1 MPQIANPT
9 VIQGNRYNVGGIFGQ
24 GGIAQN
30 FLSPLVGAAAH
41 ALPEMLGMQSP
52 EDEAKQL
59 AVDAAKQAQGQ
70 KIYNDYLM
78 GRTSKDEAQNILG
91 KIGYDIESDK
101 AALLPSAEDEMRAQ
115 AVKQAATASGYDLA
129 NHRYGDMGFNNN
141 VDTLVGKQGPAP
153 SQPGEEVPDFEV
165 KSSAP
170 VTSGVVEAAHPST
183 TPTGVEPTSP
193 TEELMSVGM
202 QKVEEKAPSFQPFPE
217 PLGGDSNP
225 VKVRP
230 VDSFNLNEMQE
241 QGPQYLQQFLT
252 PDDGQQFNYKGLTR
266 QQQQQAQVISNR
278 LLGFSNMMKMYDSKE
293 ITKPEDLA
301 KVNSMIRTTEKD
313 VNQMVDWHNETTT
326 GDINKI
332 RTMGGLPTLAMD
344 MKSLQ
349 MLSPAYIASLPAGSR
364 GKVEERARQ
373 IADRL
378 QQLNPFELKVVNDFA
393 GKLGD
398 ESTKML
404 FDYQKEQARTGAMN
418 AQTQQS
424 YYATNVK
431 DAQDQREL
439 YLNKIPLMELE
450 ARKAILKAH
459 SDKIT
464 SDIAAQ
470 NLGVEAAKIQQGYAK
485 IANDLGIANNK
496 NAVSLAAMEVSLRN
510 NATNARVQ
518 MMGHTMT
525 AMSAEQKRNQDMLNK
540 VHANLGASKGLRERV
555 AAAQAAQTDPDL
567 EVRKQA
573 SETLQQVMQGN
584 MGESASLLTQKAVD
598 MKGLLQAF
606 GIPIPVGINPTESSG
621 QVAQMGATEI
631 MRRASAEVDS
641 FLKAGQ
647 TPPAEY
653 LNLANHLKVTPTGDA
668 MLDRSAYKTAEDTNV
683 TKAGPAAAQDQ
694 DILEMMRMQAKV
706 LKTIPSFDQWMRMDV
721 TGGGFK
727 NQNIQGFQDAS
738 RAKQFYNQ
746 MVDFHRRMN
755 GQRK

>member
-1 MPQIANPT
+1 MPQIAHPT
-9 VIQGNRYNVGGIFGQ
+9 VIPGNRYYGGIFGQ
-24 GGIAQN
+24 GGIGQA

-41 ALPEMLGMQSP
+41 ALPQMLGMESP
-52 EDEAKQL
+52 QEEAARLQ
-59 AVDAAKQAQGQ
+59 VDAAKQAQGQ

-91 KIGYDIESDK
+91 KIGYDIETDK
-101 AALLPSAEDEMRAQ
+101 AALLPSAEDEMRGQ
-115 AVKQAATASGYDLA
+115 AVKQAATASGYDLT

-170 VTSGVVEAAHPST
+170 VTSGVVEAAHPSA

-193 TEELMSVGM
+193 TEELMNVGM
-202 QKVEEKAPSFQPFPE
+202 RKVEEAPSFQPFPE

-230 VDSFNLNEMQE
+230 IDSFNLNELQQ
-241 QGPQYLQQFLT
+241 QGPKYFQQFLK
-252 PDDGQQFNYKGLTR
+252 PDDGQGFNYKGLSR
-266 QQQQQAQVISNR
+266 QQQQQAQVIANR
-278 LLGFSNMMKMYDSKE
+278 LQGFSNMMKMYDSKE

-332 RTMGGLPTLAMD
+332 RAMGGLPTLAMD
-344 MKSLQ
+344 MRSLQ
-349 MLSPAYIASLPAGSR
+349 MLTPQYIATLPQNAR
-364 GKVEERARQ
+364 AAVEGRAKQ
-373 IADRL
+373 IANKL
-378 QQLNPFELKVVNDFA
+378 QQLNPFELKIVNQFSTQ
-393 GKLGD
+393 LGD

-404 FDYQKEQARTGAMN
+404 FDYQKEMARTGALN
-418 AQTQQS
+418 AQTQQQ
-424 YYATNVK
+424 YYSTNVK

-439 YLNKIPLMELE
+439 YLYKIPGQELE

-459 SDKIT
+459 SDKVN

-470 NLGVEAAKIQQGYAK
+470 NLGIEAAKVQQGYAK

-510 NATNARVQ
+510 TASTNRVQ
-518 MMGHTMT
+518 MMGHTMS
-525 AMSAEQKRNQDMLNK
+525 AMSAEQKRNQDMLLK
-540 VHANLGASKGLRERV
+540 VHANLGASKGLKDRLM
-555 AAAQAAQTDPDL
+555 AAQFGQTDSDP
-567 EVRKQA
+567 EVRKMA
-573 SETLQQVMQGN
+573 TETLREVMQGN
-584 MGESASLLTQKAVD
+584 MGETASLLTQKAVD

-606 GIPIPVGINPTESSG
+606 GIPIPIGINPTESSG
-621 QVAQMGATEI
+621 QIAQMGATEI
-631 MRRASAEVDS
+631 MRRSSAQVDE
-641 FLKAGQ
+641 FLKNGEA
-647 TPPAEY
+647 PPVEL
-653 LNLANHLKVTPTGDA
+653 LNLEKHLKVTPNGDA
-668 MLDRSAYKTAEDTNV
+668 MLDKGAYKTEEDV
-683 TKAGPAAAQDQ
+683 VLTKNGLTAPNDQ
-694 DILEMMRMQAKV
+694 KIVRMMQMQAGL
-706 LKTIPSFDQWMRMDV
+706 LKSVPSFDEWMGMDV
-721 TGGGFK
+721 FGSGLK
-727 NQNIQGFQDAS
+727 NQNIQGFQDQNK
-738 RAKQFYNQ
+738 AKQFYNQ

>member
-1 MPQIANPT
+1 MPQIAHPT
-9 VIQGNRYNVGGIFGQ
+9 VIPGNRYYGGIFGQ
-24 GGIAQN
+24 GGIGQA

-170 VTSGVVEAAHPST
+170 VTSGVVEAAHPPTS
-183 TPTGVEPTSP
+183 PTGVEPTSP
-193 TEELMSVGM
+193 TEELMRA
-202 QKVEEKAPSFQPFPE
+202 EAPSFQPFPE
-217 PLGGDSNP
+217 PLGADSNP

-230 VDSFNLNEMQE
+230 VDSFNLNELQQ
-241 QGPQYLQQFLT
+241 QGPEYFQQFLK
-252 PDDGQQFNYKGLTR
+252 PDDGQGFNYKGLSR
-266 QQQQQAQVISNR
+266 QQQQQAQVIANR
-278 LLGFSNMMKMYDSKE
+278 LQGFSNMMKMYDSKE

-349 MLSPAYIASLPAGSR
+349 MLSPTYIASLPAAAR
-364 GKVEERARQ
+364 PKVEERARQ
-373 IADRL
+373 IANKL
-378 QQLNPFELKVVNDFA
+378 QQLNPFELKIINEFSS
-393 GKLGD
+393 KLGD

-404 FDYQKEQARTGAMN
+404 FDYQKEMARTGAMN

-540 VHANLGASKGLRERV
+540 VHANLGASKGLRERRE
-555 AAAQAAQTDPDL
+555 AATSLMESHPDAKVRAQAADELRQMM
-567 EVRKQA
+567 E
-573 SETLQQVMQGN
+573 GN

-647 TPPAEY
+647 TPPVEY
-653 LNLANHLKVTPTGDA
+653 LNLANHLKITPTGDA

-694 DILEMMRMQAKV
+694 DILDMMRMQAKV

>member
-1 MPQIANPT
+1 MPQIAHPT
-9 VIQGNRYNVGGIFGQ
+9 VIPGNRYYGGIFGQ

-70 KIYNDYLM
+70 KIYNDMLS
-78 GRTSKDEAQNILG
+78 GRISKEEAQQGLDPLG
-91 KIGYDIESDK
+91 YNLESDK
-101 AALLPSAEDEMRAQ
+101 ARLLPSAEDEMRAQ

-129 NHRYGDMGFNNN
+129 NHRYGDMGFNSN

-170 VTSGVVEAAHPST
+170 VTSGVVEAAHPSA

-202 QKVEEKAPSFQPFPE
+202 QKVEESPSFQPFPE
-217 PLGGDSNP
+217 PMGGDTNP

-230 VDSFNLNEMQE
+230 IDTFNLDELQQ
-241 QGPQYLQQFLT
+241 QGPQYFQQFFK
-252 PDDGQQFNYKGLTR
+252 PDDGQNFNYKGLSR
-266 QQQQQAQVISNR
+266 QQQQQAQVIANR
-278 LLGFSNMMKMYDSKE
+278 LQGFSNMMKMYDSKE

-332 RTMGGLPTLAMD
+332 RAMGGLPTLAMD
-344 MKSLQ
+344 MRSLQ
-349 MLSPAYIASLPAGSR
+349 MLSPQYIATLPAAAR
-364 GKVEERARQ
+364 PKVEERARQ
-373 IADRL
+373 IANKL
-378 QQLNPFELKVVNDFA
+378 QQLNPFELKIINEFS

-404 FDYQKEQARTGAMN
+404 FDYQKEMARTGALN
-418 AQTQQS
+418 NQTQQQ
-424 YYATNVK
+424 YYSTNVK

-439 YLNKIPLMELE
+439 YLYKIPGQELE

-459 SDKIT
+459 SDKVN

-470 NLGVEAAKIQQGYAK
+470 NLGIEAAKVQQGYAK

-510 NATNARVQ
+510 TASTNRVQ
-518 MMGHTMT
+518 MMGHTMA
-525 AMSAEQKRNQDMLNK
+525 AMSAEQKRNQDMLLK
-540 VHANLGASKGLRERV
+540 VHANLGASKGLKDRLM
-555 AAAQAAQTDPDL
+555 AAQFGQTDSDP
-567 EVRKQA
+567 EVRKMA
-573 SETLQQVMQGN
+573 TETLREVMQGN
-584 MGESASLLTQKAVD
+584 MGETASLLTQKAVD

-606 GIPIPVGINPTESSG
+606 GIPIPIGINPTESSG
-621 QVAQMGATEI
+621 QIAQMGATEI
-631 MRRASAEVDS
+631 MRRASAQVDE
-641 FLKAGQ
+641 FLKNGEA
-647 TPPAEY
+647 PPVEL
-653 LNLANHLKVTPTGDA
+653 LNLEKHLKVTPNGDA
-668 MLDRSAYKTAEDTNV
+668 MLDKGAYKTEEDV
-683 TKAGPAAAQDQ
+683 VLTKNGLAAPNDQ
-694 DILEMMRMQAKV
+694 KIVKMMQMQAGL
-706 LKTIPSFDQWMRMDV
+706 LKSVPSFDEWMRMDV
-721 TGGGFK
+721 FGSGLK
-727 NQNIQGFQDAS
+727 NQNIQGFQDQNK
-738 RAKQFYNQ
+738 AKQFYNQ